1 MTTAAALSR
10 SRGLRLPVWWA
21 AGSLAVVLAGLW
33 LIQFHSLAGDVFAPF
48 TVLTAQWT
56 AFMLTAIGLPVMRE
70 AATLVHVGGFACEID
85 VACTA
90 LIPAALLAASMA
102 VVRATPRAHLM
113 GITIGVLLVVLVNQ
127 LRLVSLVWLG
137 IHAPG
142 YFDATHNLLWPAL
155 LILTIGGYGFIWL
168 RATRR

>member
-1 MTTAAALSR
+1 MTTATPSR
-10 SRGLRLPVWWA
+10 PRDLRLPAWWL
-21 AGSLAVVLAGLW
+21 GSLGVVLAGLW
-33 LIQFHSLAGDVFAPF
+33 LIQIHPLASGLFAPF

-56 AFMLTAIGLPVMRE
+56 AFMLAVTGLPVMRE
-70 AATLVHVGGFACEID
+70 AATLVHAGGFACEID

-102 VVRATPRAHLM
+102 VVRATPRAHFTGIMIGALLM
-113 GITIGVLLVVLVNQ
+113 VLVNQ

-137 IHAPG
+137 VHAPG
-142 YFDATHNLLWPAL
+142 YFDVAHNLLWPAL

-168 RATRR
+168 RITRR

>member
-1 MTTAAALSR
+1 MTTATPSR
-10 SRGLRLPVWWA
+10 PRDLRLPAWWL
-21 AGSLAVVLAGLW
+21 AGSLGVVLAGLW
-33 LIQFHSLAGDVFAPF
+33 AIQIHAPAGGVFAPF
-48 TVLTAQWT
+48 TVLTAQLT
-56 AFMLTAIGLPVMRE
+56 AFMLAAIGLPVMRE

-102 VVRATPRAHLM
+102 VVRATPRAHFTGIMIGALLM
-113 GITIGVLLVVLVNQ
+113 VLVNQ

-137 IHAPG
+137 VHAPG
-142 YFDATHNLLWPAL
+142 YFDVAHNLLWPVL

-168 RATRR
+168 RITRR

>member
-1 MTTAAALSR
+1 MTAAVASR
-10 SRGLRLPVWWA
+10 PRDLRLPAWWL
-21 AGSLAVVLAGLW
+21 AGSLGVVLVGLW
-33 LIQFHSLAGDVFAPF
+33 VIQIHPLAGGVFAPF

-56 AFMLTAIGLPVMRE
+56 AFMLAAIGLPFMRE
-70 AATLVHVGGFACEID
+70 AATLVHAGGFACEID

-102 VVRATPRAHLM
+102 LLRATPRAHLM
-113 GITIGVLLVVLVNQ
+113 GIILGVLLVVLVNQ

-137 IHAPG
+137 VQAPG
-142 YFDATHNLLWPAL
+142 YFDVAHNLLWPAL
-155 LILTIGGYGFIWL
+155 LILTGSGYGLIWL

>member
-1 MTTAAALSR
+1 MTTAAALNR
-10 SRGLRLPVWWA
+10 PRDLRLPAWWI
-21 AGSLAVVLAGLW
+21 AGSLAVVLVGLW
-33 LIQFHSLAGDVFAPF
+33 VIQIHPLADGVFTPF

-56 AFMLTAIGLPVMRE
+56 AFMLAAIGLPVMRE
-70 AATLVHVGGFACEID
+70 AATLAHASGFACEID

-90 LIPAALLAASMA
+90 LIPAVLLAASMA

-113 GITIGVLLVVLVNQ
+113 GIMIGALLVVLVNQ

-142 YFDATHNLLWPAL
+142 YFDVAHNLLWPAL
-155 LILTIGGYGFIWL
+155 LILTIGGYGLIWL